1 MLRKLAILILVT
13 VGFTLPAL
21 AQPAGDVQFDGVT
34 VASCNGTIMEG
45 TLLLGATDTNGN
57 PLIGETLELRA
68 GGTTIPFIF
77 NITPMPFAIDVPSL
91 ASGPITM
98 SVRIAG
104 APATESVTRIVGCG
118 GEILPQ
124 ASDDRINAGYGDLLA
139 VLYNAET
146 STGPGIVVYVV
157 DGTVGRSIG
166 AYAGV
171 LFQIDTPRQNTIMAE
186 LGPTMLIALS
196 SGEFQ
201 INIGPDAEGKVY
213 EVILDE
219 LPGEASALRFYRAR

>member
-1 MLRKLAILILVT
+1 MLRKVAILIFV
-13 VGFTLPAL
+13 VAL
-21 AQPAGDVQFDGVT
+21 AVPAAAAPPGVVQFDGVT
-34 VASCNGTIMEG
+34 VTSCSGTIMQG

-57 PLIGETLELRA
+57 PLIGATLELRA
-68 GGTTIPFIF
+68 GETTIPFVF
-77 NITPMPFAIDVPSL
+77 NATTMPFAIDVPAL

-98 SVRIAG
+98 SVRVAG
-104 APATESVTRIVGCG
+104 DPATESGTRIVGCS

-139 VLYNAET
+139 VLYNVET

-171 LFQIDTPRQNTIMAE
+171 LFTVDTPRQNTVMAE

-219 LPGEASALRFYRAR
+219 LPGPAKALRSFGG